1 MKGSIIVSGGMVKEM
16 VGDEYVEYR
25 YQDQEDGAAS
35 EGALAAGEDINTE
48 AADGV
53 MD

>member
-35 EGALAAGEDINTE
+35 EDINTE